1 MARLVTLHISLVAS
15 VALLLL
21 AIAAHPALAGG
32 ESASAASI
40 PADSTEMAAASRRV
54 LQAVPTAAPAA
65 APSAGGAAAPAPLP
79 AVGAPSTA
87 PPSSDAPS
95 FPPAS
100 SQLIITSN
108 IKSADV
114 SKSIDL
120 LNYLVYTTCPFLSV
134 KTMFLP
140 SNQAWSDAFE
150 GYKKKRS
157 SGGLYDALDAV
168 VNGDKLKTPKD
179 KSQIVSPTSPISGLS
194 ALAADCKSF
203 VTSGTVSKAVRS
215 SLFNLMSFHATDA
228 AVTIADLNGKCNAAG
243 TTFKTVFNGNNLN
256 FKCNSTNSGFI
267 SGSNLLPS
275 DASAG
280 TPSAVAKIDD
290 KLVDF
295 FYVNAVVFPSDM
307 ASLPAF
313 QYSFLSF
320 LHSSTPLTPPQSQF
334 PPPTLSFHSHY
345 SSPVSPVPPSPSRSH
360 LSSLSLPFLLPLTPI
375 SHPSHSRASSLSLPF
390 LLPLTPVPPPP
401 HSRSSSP
408 SLPFL
413 LPLTPVPPPPH
424 SHSSFPSLFSPS
436 LPFLLPLTLISP
448 PSHSHFSSLS
458 PPCILP
464 LTPMY
469 PRSHSHF
476 SSPFRFSTPS
486 LSSSLPTLWM
496 PGAAATISR
505 LLTALLLPPTT
516 SPFHSYPSPH
526 PPFPSQMPGAAA
538 TVSRLLTALLVL
550 SAALPPNHFTPSL
563 SHPSPHPPFPSLD
576 ARCRCQCL
584 ASPHCAAGPR
594 RCSCLRLL
602 DPMGLETHSLYCS
615 KV

>member
-464 LTPMY
+464 LTPMCRCHY
-469 PRSHSHF
+469 LASPHCAALAPNHF
-476 SSPFRFSTPS
+476 TLSLLSIPAPSFS
-486 LSSSLPTLWM
+486 LSDARCRCHCAVAS
-496 PGAAATISR
+496 
-505 LLTALLLPPTT
+505 
-516 SPFHSYPSPH
+516 
-526 PPFPSQMPGAAA
+526 
-538 TVSRLLTALLVL
+538 VSRLLTALLVL
-550 SAALPPNHFTPSL
+550 AAALV
-563 SHPSPHPPFPSLD
+563 
-576 ARCRCQCL
+576 
-584 ASPHCAAGPR
+584 CAF
-594 RCSCLRLL
+594 
-602 DPMGLETHSLYCS
+602 
-615 KV
+615 